1 MSRDGQCTAE
11 DHWFRRGAWWQAPL
25 LAVLVAASVAASF
38 TPVTVNAAESEKKG
52 PLTPTTVKD
61 LHYGDV
67 LFHFF
72 QDDFFG
78 ALTRLRA
85 AQQLKRI
92 EHHSLDGELLLGGL
106 YLSYGQHLEAGRIF
120 QSLLDESTPVNV
132 RNKAWFYLG
141 KVWYQRGYWKQAEE
155 ALRRVQGALPPSLDA
170 EKHNLLASVLIYQ
183 GRFDDA
189 VGVLNGWRG
198 PADWM
203 AYGQFNLGVALVRK
217 GRMAEAVE
225 MLDAVGQLRSSNAE
239 MLALRDKANLALG
252 YAYLQSDEPTHA
264 KRVLQRVRLEGP
276 QSNKALL
283 AVGWA
288 DSADERHRQSLV
300 PWMELHGRR
309 LLDAAVQE
317 SYLAVPYAFAKLDA
331 NAQAAEYYTTAIDS
345 YASESSRIDES
356 IAAIRAG
363 RLIETIVEHDKDRV
377 GGQQYGWFW
386 QLENLPDAPES
397 RYLYHLLAG
406 HEFQEGLKSYR
417 DINFMRRNLEEWAR
431 NIDAFNDMLF
441 TRRLSYDQQVPKV
454 DAALARDMPAELS
467 RRRVDLESRLKEA
480 EGADDFVAFAT
491 PGEKQMWATLRQ
503 MEDALAAHPDDASLD
518 RTRDKV
524 RLLKG
529 VLYWQLND
537 AYKARVWNTKRSLKD
552 LDGAL
557 KEMQKRWLQVERAR
571 SSLPTDTNA
580 YAARV
585 DALRPRIEGL
595 SLRLADVAR
604 AQGEYLADIAVREL
618 ETQKERLAN
627 YQLQARFALAAIYDQ
642 SAELPDEHPP
652 ATATQPPTTQ
662 P

>member
-1 MSRDGQCTAE
+1 VGRDGHCTVADE
-11 DHWFRRGAWWQAPL
+11 GLRRGTWWQAAL
-25 LAVLVAASVAASF
+25 LAALIAAGVLAALAPVAA
-38 TPVTVNAAESEKKG
+38 TAAETEKKG

-67 LFHFF
+67 LFHYF

-85 AQQLKRI
+85 AQQLKRV
-92 EHHSLDGELLLGGL
+92 EHHAHDGELLLGGL

-120 QSLLDESTPVNV
+120 ESLLDESTPATV

-155 ALRRVQGALPPSLDA
+155 ALRRVQGTLPPSLDA

-217 GRMAEAVE
+217 GRMAEAVQ
-225 MLDAVGQLRSSNAE
+225 MLDAVGQLRSSNSE

-252 YAYLQSDEPTHA
+252 YAYLQTDEPTNA
-264 KRVLQRVRLEGP
+264 KRVLERVRLEGP

-345 YASESSRIDES
+345 YASESTRIDES

-363 RLIETIVEHDKDRV
+363 RLIETIVAHDQDRV

-480 EGADDFVAFAT
+480 EGAEDFVAFAT
-491 PGEKQMWATLRQ
+491 PKEKEMWTTLRQ

-518 RTRDKV
+518 QTRDKV

-571 SSLPTDTNA
+571 SSLPTDTSA

-604 AQGEYLADIAVREL
+604 AQGEYLADIAIREL

-642 SAELPDEHPP
+642 SAELPAEQPP
-652 ATATQPPTTQ
+652 ATPTQPPTTQ